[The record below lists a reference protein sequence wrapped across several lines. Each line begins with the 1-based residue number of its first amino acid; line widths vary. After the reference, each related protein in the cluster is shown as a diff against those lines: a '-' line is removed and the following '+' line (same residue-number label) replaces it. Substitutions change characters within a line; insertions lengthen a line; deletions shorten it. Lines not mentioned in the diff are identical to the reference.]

1 MTVLFN
7 IVVVYLIKPTFL
19 LDKGNDDRLDK
30 LVMIMFVVDGL
41 MIPWYCYKEK
51 IRNLIKFL
59 YSDNTAV

>member
-1 MTVLFN
+1 MTVSFN
-7 IVVVYLIKPTFL
+7 IVVLYLIKPTFL

-30 LVMIMFVVDGL
+30 LVMIMFVVDGR
-41 MIPWYCYKEK
+41 MIPLFYYKEK